1 MFDGLK
7 RLWRGIVKMFD
18 YTTVKNVIGSDVALS
33 QTMIDAINEWKKM
46 QNGAADWINED
57 VKSLRIEHGIC
68 REFADAV
75 IVEMEAN
82 IQNNDR
88 LDKIFQKSLA
98 DLNENLQD
106 GLALGSFVLRP
117 LGADRAEYVAADK
130 LIPVSFDDSGKPN
143 DIAFLSVKCIGKND
157 Y

>member
-1 MFDGLK
+1 
-7 RLWRGIVKMFD
+7 MFD

-33 QTMIDAINEWKKM
+33 QTMIDSINEWKKM
-46 QNGAADWINED
+46 QNGA
-57 VKSLRIEHGIC
+57 
-68 REFADAV
+68 
-75 IVEMEAN
+75 
-82 IQNNDR
+82 
-88 LDKIFQKSLA
+88 A

-157 Y
+157 YYTRVERHYFTNGNLTIEN